1 VPYNPPYDYDFATN
15 DDEAKSR
22 AEFFKELD
30 PFPDL
35 PAALL
40 SSEHV
45 SDYVRVTGLIHP
57 FYPTNDRLK
66 PASYEARAQRFIRW
80 DDDGRKII
88 TDVKIGD
95 AYELPENSITF
106 VQIESK
112 IRLPDYLA
120 LRFNLRIK
128 HVHRGLLLG
137 TGPLVDP
144 GFGGDLLIPLHNL
157 TSKKYVITVD
167 EGIIWI
173 EFTKTS
179 HNEKKWPSARGK
191 FFPIQGH
198 KTDVPF
204 STYFER
210 ANQNNPIQS
219 SIPSAVKDARELAR
233 SADASAKK
241 AVRTNRLY
249 ASIGVLA
256 IAGLMIGLGNLA
268 ISIVRDAAQ
277 AAAESRRALGEN
289 EALRRDLELSNRKI
303 MELENRVS
311 GLGDKLNPIPPL
323 NGIQS
328 PSSAPKNPQ

>member
-1 VPYNPPYDYDFATN
+1 VSYNPPYEYDFAPD
-15 DDEAKSR
+15 DDEAKNR
-22 AEFFKELD
+22 AAFFREHD
-30 PFPDL
+30 PFPNI

-45 SDYVRVTGLIHP
+45 SDYVRVTGLLHP
-57 FYPTNDRLK
+57 FDPSPDRLK
-66 PASYEARAQRFIRW
+66 AASYEARAQRFIRW
-80 DDDGRKII
+80 EEDGRKII
-88 TDVKIGD
+88 TDVRAGET
-95 AYELPENSITF
+95 YELPENSIVF

-112 IRLPDYLA
+112 IRLPDYIA

-157 TSKKYVITVD
+157 TSKKYVIKID

-179 HNEKKWPSARGK
+179 HNSDKWPAARGS
-191 FFPIQGH
+191 FSPIQSH
-198 KTDVPF
+198 KTDVPYW
-204 STYFER
+204 TYFER

-233 SADASAKK
+233 SADTSAKK

-249 ASIGVLA
+249 ASIGILA
-256 IAGLMIGLGNLA
+256 LAGLMIGLAN
-268 ISIVRDAAQ
+268 ITVSIVRDSAQ
-277 AAAESRRALGEN
+277 AASEARRALGEN
-289 EALRRDLELSNRKI
+289 EALKRELALSDRKI
-303 MELENRVS
+303 IELESRVN
-311 GLGDKLNPIPPL
+311 GLSDRFNPMPAPQD
-323 NGIQS
+323 GTQS
-328 PSSAPKNPQ
+328 PSLPRKMQ

>member
-1 VPYNPPYDYDFATN
+1 VLYNPPYDYDFATT
-15 DDEAKSR
+15 DDEAKRR
-22 AEFFKELD
+22 ADFFKDLD
-30 PFPDL
+30 PFPHL

-57 FYPTNDRLK
+57 FDRAEGRLK

-88 TDVKIGD
+88 TDVKDGD
-95 AYELPENSITF
+95 EYELPENSIVY
-106 VQIESK
+106 VQMESK
-112 IRLPDYLA
+112 IRLPDYIA

-157 TSKKYVITVD
+157 TSKRYVIKVD

-179 HNEKKWPSARGK
+179 HNEEKWPARMGK
-191 FFPIQGH
+191 FTPIQHH

-233 SADASAKK
+233 SADVSAKK

-256 IAGLMIGLGNLA
+256 IAGLMIGLASLA

-277 AAAESRRALGEN
+277 ASSEARRALGEN
-289 EALRRDLELSNRKI
+289 EALKRELVISDRRI
-303 MELENRVS
+303 MELENRVNS
-311 GLGDKLNPIPPL
+311 MGDKLNPAPRP
-323 NGIQS
+323 NSTQG
-328 PSSAPKNPQ
+328 PSSGSRSQP